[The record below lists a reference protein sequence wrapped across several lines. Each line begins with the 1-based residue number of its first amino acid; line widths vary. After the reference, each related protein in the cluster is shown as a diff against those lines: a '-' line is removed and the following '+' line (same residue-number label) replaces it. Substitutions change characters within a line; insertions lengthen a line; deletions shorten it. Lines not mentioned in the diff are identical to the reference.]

1 MDEQFRLAEGAA
13 VGVRPQGSSTNHL
26 RDEVIAAL
34 ERGDLAQAEAL
45 MHQGFGGMAAPE
57 AAEWTQ
63 IRDVEAWP
71 DAWLIAAVR
80 GDLPNERALD
90 VLVDRYWKRLFGRC
104 HMLTLNPEEAR
115 DLAQEAW
122 CRVLKAR
129 QRLKVDGN
137 FPAYL
142 ISIATNLWRDSLRF
156 EKRAGPMAPRRLA
169 ALDASL
175 PNGEEELVPLADVV
189 PDLNSIQGEEQT
201 LLKMDIDRALER
213 LTPLLRDVLVA
224 RYINGESCQ
233 EIGRRYDRTEQ
244 TISGWVREAIREV
257 RTHFEESG
265 SPAIPK

>member
-1 MDEQFRLAEGAA
+1 MSVWTDIGRCAILSLSGASLMDEQPRLEERAA
-13 VGVRPQGSSTNHL
+13 ASAVS
-26 RDEVIAAL
+26 
-34 ERGDLAQAEAL
+34 
-45 MHQGFGGMAAPE
+45 
-57 AAEWTQ
+57 
-63 IRDVEAWP
+63 DVEAWP

-80 GDLPNERALD
+80 GDLPDERALD
-90 VLVDRYWKRLFGRC
+90 VLVDRYWTRLFGRC
-104 HMLTLNPEEAR
+104 QMLTLNPEEAR

-122 CRVLKAR
+122 CRILKAR

-156 EKRAGPMAPRRLA
+156 DKRAGPMARNRLA

-175 PNGEEELVPLADVV
+175 SNSDEEMVSLADVL
-189 PDLNSIQGEEQT
+189 PDLNSIEGEEKT

-244 TISGWVREAIREV
+244 TVSGWVREAVREV
-257 RTHFEESG
+257 KAYFEESA
-265 SPAIPK
+265 SPAGPKEKT